1 MEDQKDEYSSK
12 ISLSGISIQIFLF
25 FIFFYIHDVYIHRCH
40 AQSTLGSSWIIVY
53 TADALKMETTLNK
66 YQQVSSI
73 VQLTLQDE
81 FGKKNRGSWKI
92 T

>member
-1 MEDQKDEYSSK
+1 MNIRVK
-12 ISLSGISIQIFLF
+12 SLYPVFPFKYFFFLF
-25 FIFFYIHDVYIHRCH
+25 FSIFMTFIFIARCH
-40 AQSTLGSSWIIVY
+40 AQSTLGSSWIIVH

-81 FGKKNRGSWKI
+81 FGKKNRGS
-92 T
+92 